1 MVSVSTSRSTRTT
14 SARLSGRVSG
24 VGSGITP
31 RAIRCSTYGMVQCC
45 RGTYGEASCAMA
57 RWLRAELARRP
68 VATSNAAWSRARE
81 GARMERAI
89 WGRVARLGRPTP
101 GLPRVNPRLGPA
113 RNRALP
119 LQRQCRVAASAANS
133 LGRSP
138 RTWFPFI
145 KFPAHASPPGAHR
158 GRAGHDVRGSDRA
171 IRDGAGGGDCVLA
184 TGARSASDRQPGGAG
199 REQGAGSGEQD
210 LAPHPAPYSPLP
222 APFDDV
228 VGATPGAPFLV
239 LDRVAPVHDGREL
252 GGAGVAQAD
261 RKSTRLNSSH
271 LVISYAV
278 FCLKKK

>member
-1 MVSVSTSRSTRTT
+1 MAARI
-14 SARLSGRVSG
+14 SAGF
-24 VGSGITP
+24 T
-31 RAIRCSTYGMVQCC
+31 
-45 RGTYGEASCAMA
+45 
-57 RWLRAELARRP
+57 RRP
-68 VATSNAAWSRARE
+68 VATSNVAWLTARR
-81 GARMERAI
+81 ARMERAI
-89 WGRVARLGRPTP
+89 WGRVARLGRPSP

-113 RNRALP
+113 RKRALP

-228 VGATPGAPFLV
+228 VGSTPGAPFLV

-252 GGAGVAQAD
+252 GGAGVAQAG
-261 RKSTRLNSSH
+261 RSEEHTSELQSPCNLVCRL
-271 LVISYAV
+271 L
-278 FCLKKK
+278 LEKKKNHTRSTNHAVRYHASG